1 MTVNG
6 IFNDNIFLTLM
17 ISSEVSQPRFLA
29 SNLRLSDAW
38 QLCTNQL
45 LVLKAMII
53 NFSSKMSVRKLVYG
67 LDEAM
72 DSSNPVQ
79 INPLW
84 KSSTYTKVP
93 RIGEL
98 SGAVLLFTGPTWV
111 PEGTVSWGS
120 TILFKVGPAY

>member
-84 KSSTYTKVP
+84 KHTK
-93 RIGEL
+93 GKHTHTHTHTHKQE
-98 SGAVLLFTGPTWV
+98 
-111 PEGTVSWGS
+111 E
-120 TILFKVGPAY
+120 YN